1 MAGSLSDVVRE
12 FGRGEAS
19 LEMLRTAAR
28 AEPRERELAS
38 EILRVIMDWESR
50 GMTHSVR
57 ARTDLRIRVESLVPA
72 APPPPPAGGP
82 AERPRASGL
91 SLYEPGLRGQR
102 RRG

>member
-1 MAGSLSDVVRE
+1 MPGSLSDVVRE
-12 FGRGEAS
+12 FGRGEAT
-19 LEMLRTAAR
+19 LEMLRVAAR
-28 AEPRERELAS
+28 AEPRERDLAS
-38 EILRVIMDWESR
+38 EVLRVIMDWESR
-50 GMTHSVR
+50 GLTHTVR
-57 ARTDLRIRVESLVPA
+57 ARTDLRIRVEALVPA